1 VESAATEK
9 FGGTHFVR
17 IKRGVIC
24 RAVLLLQGEGEVREE
39 ERENVC
45 VCVRE
50 RERERK
56 KEW

>member
-9 FGGTHFVR
+9 FGEVWWYAFVR

-39 ERENVC
+39 ERERMC
-45 VCVRE
+45 VCA
-50 RERERK
+50 
-56 KEW
+56 